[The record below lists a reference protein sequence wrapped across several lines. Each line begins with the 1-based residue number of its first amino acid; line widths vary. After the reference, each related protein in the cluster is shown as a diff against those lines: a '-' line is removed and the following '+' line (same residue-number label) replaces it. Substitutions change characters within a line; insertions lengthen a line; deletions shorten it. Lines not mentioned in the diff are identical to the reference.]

1 LSLVTVTPTIP
12 SPFPCV
18 WFLWVSCRS
27 FQNYEPTKL
36 LAIEGTF
43 PFSSIINSPSF
54 SPSPHQ
60 TLVLLPPPFP
70 SLSLMPRD
78 TCAPLALLPASP
90 LQLQPPAVAAASAPG
105 VLAPGFRFHPTD
117 EELVI
122 YYLKRKVG
130 NKPVRFN
137 AIAEVDIYKNEPWEL
152 AAMKKTLVF
161 HSGRAPGGQRTNWV
175 MHEYRLVDEELE
187 KIGSLQG
194 DSYVLC
200 RVFHKNNI
208 GPPSG
213 NRYAPFLEEEWDDS
227 RPVLVPGGDAADEAV
242 ACNEMNHTEQDKYCI
257 TKEAIDVNEVPMVT
271 RDLLSLCKNESV
283 SLCKNESVEMEG
295 DAPMCMLNTEAPFP
309 LIQYKRR
316 KHGHDYDSNGSEKS
330 TRSNQD
336 ICSST
341 TTTATTR
348 TTNTTDTMMTTTA
361 ATTTAISALLEF
373 SLMEPKQPTPPPSPK
388 EPSSLESLVPSGCM
402 KFINDLQREVH
413 KVSVERE
420 TMKMEVMSAQAMI
433 YILQSK
439 IDVLNQ
445 ENVDLKRSLSK
456 GKM

>member
-1 LSLVTVTPTIP
+1 
-12 SPFPCV
+12 
-18 WFLWVSCRS
+18 
-27 FQNYEPTKL
+27 
-36 LAIEGTF
+36 
-43 PFSSIINSPSF
+43 
-54 SPSPHQ
+54 
-60 TLVLLPPPFP
+60 
-70 SLSLMPRD
+70 MPRD
-78 TCAPLALLPASP
+78 TCASLALVPASP
-90 LQLQPPAVAAASAPG
+90 LQSQPPPPPPAAGG

-137 AIAEVDIYKNEPWEL
+137 AIAEVDIYRNEPWEL
-152 AAMKKTLVF
+152 ADKSRLKSRDQEWYFFSALDKKYGNGARMNRATGKGYWKATGKDREIRRDNQLLAMKKTLVF

-187 KIGSLQG
+187 RIGTLQG

-227 RPVLVPGGDAADEAV
+227 RAVLVPGEDAADEVV
-242 ACNEMNHTEQDKYCI
+242 ACNEMNHIQQDKYCI
-257 TKEAIDVNEVPMVT
+257 TKEAFDVNEVPKET

-283 SLCKNESVEMEG
+283 EMED
-295 DAPMCMLNTEAPFP
+295 DAPMCVLNTEAPFP

-316 KHGHDYDSNGSEKS
+316 KHGHDYDSNGSV
-330 TRSNQD
+330 
-336 ICSST
+336 
-341 TTTATTR
+341 
-348 TTNTTDTMMTTTA
+348 
-361 ATTTAISALLEF
+361 SALLEF
-373 SLMEPKQPTPPPSPK
+373 SLMEPKERTPPPPSSPK
-388 EPSSLESLVPSGCM
+388 EPAFTPASLESLVPSGCM

-420 TMKMEVMSAQAMI
+420 TLKMEVMSAQAMI
-433 YILQSK
+433 YILQTR
-439 IDVLNQ
+439 IDALNK
-445 ENVDLKRSLSK
+445 ENGDLKRSLGE
-456 GKM
+456 GK